1 MNVNLITLKQR
12 NYTMNKLAL
21 ISLLGLASS
30 VAQIS
35 AAPSS
40 GDLDKEEIFLRNN
53 TGEEYL
59 GPSVSGSI
67 PVLQILRAP
76 AEMEIIPFN
85 PQPDFKLKLQ

>member
-1 MNVNLITLKQR
+1 MK
-12 NYTMNKLAL
+12 KLAL
-21 ISLLGLASS
+21 ISLLGLAFS

-40 GDLDKEEIFLRNN
+40 DDLGKEEIFFHNN

-59 GPSVSGSI
+59 GPSVSDSN
-67 PVLQILRAP
+67 PTLQILRAP
-76 AEMEIIPFN
+76 VGMEILPFN